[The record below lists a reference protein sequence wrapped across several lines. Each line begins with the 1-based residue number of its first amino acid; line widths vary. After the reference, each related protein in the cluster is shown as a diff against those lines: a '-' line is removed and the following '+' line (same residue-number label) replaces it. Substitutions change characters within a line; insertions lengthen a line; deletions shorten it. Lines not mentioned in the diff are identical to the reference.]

1 MSASGDRTVLIP
13 ATLNEAL
20 MILRRRPGLPLWAG
34 GTWWGSAP
42 PAIRVNGETILALHG
57 IREMKRVVRSE
68 EHVDVG
74 GAVVLSRLR
83 ESGYRFLPPLLLAAL
98 ETAGPPPVQN
108 LATCGGAV
116 STPELIL
123 PIRMVLELL
132 DARVEY
138 RRFARSRISPISTA
152 QANPTEVLYRIRI
165 PLMGWSHWML
175 EQFGTVWPPGGSSLA
190 IAAAAFVEKNS
201 IQEFHLGVLI
211 DGIHLIRLKET
222 ETDILGRPVPLTE
235 RDQRIILSPLEEHPI
250 IQERLDDLGRWR
262 VTGAARQ
269 FLRRL
274 G

>member
-1 MSASGDRTVLIP
+1 MNASGDRTVLVP

-20 MILRRRPGLPLWAG
+20 MMLRRRPGIPLWAG

-42 PAIRVNGETILALHG
+42 PAIRFHGETILALHG

-138 RRFARSRISPISTA
+138 RRFARSRILPISTA
-152 QANPTEVLYRIRI
+152 QANPTELLYRIRI

-175 EQFGTVWPPGGSSLA
+175 EQFGTVWPPGGSSLT
-190 IAAAAFVEKNS
+190 IAAAAFVEKDS

-211 DGIHLIRLKET
+211 DGIHLIRLKEA

-235 RDQRIILSPLEEHPI
+235 RDQRIILSPLEEHRI
-250 IQERLDDLGRWR
+250 IQERLNDLGRWR